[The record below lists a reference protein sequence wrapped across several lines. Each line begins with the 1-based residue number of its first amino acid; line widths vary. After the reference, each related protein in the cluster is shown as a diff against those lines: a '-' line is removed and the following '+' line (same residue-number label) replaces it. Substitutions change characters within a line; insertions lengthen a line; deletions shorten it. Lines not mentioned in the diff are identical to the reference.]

1 LDLLELDI
9 EDEVRVRGD
18 GTREAA
24 SAVTV
29 VSGDVEGGLL
39 VKLHLGNTLIPA
51 LDDLANTNFDNEVAA
66 ADRGVELRALVIR
79 LRGVLE
85 PASVL
90 HGDGLALGRAG
101 AAALS
106 DDGLLDS
113 HCCLSEGEVARL
125 GKERVDSSGDASSA
139 RDGCKR
145 ERAHL
150 GKRRGAWSFIR

>member
-1 LDLLELDI
+1 MTWPTPILTTKSPRPTEESNLEGKN
-9 EDEVRVRGD
+9 VRCDRY
-18 GTREAA
+18 
-24 SAVTV
+24 
-29 VSGDVEGGLL
+29 EGVGE
-39 VKLHLGNTLIPA
+39 NI
-51 LDDLANTNFDNEVAA
+51 
-66 ADRGVELRALVIR
+66 LRALVIR

-85 PASVL
+85 PAGVL